1 MVDDSGGG
9 KDIVF
14 KRERERE
21 KEEEERGRREKEE
34 RERDL
39 WSDFFVF
46 LIHYCICFSNEER
59 ERERWTCCLDPT
71 SPSHRK
77 R

>member
-1 MVDDSGGG
+1 MVEG
-9 KDIVF
+9 KTLF
-14 KRERERE
+14 SKEKERE
-21 KEEEERGRREKEE
+21 KKKKKREEEERKKK
-34 RERDL
+34 RERFVVR
-39 WSDFFVF
+39 FFCF
-46 LIHYCICFSNEER
+46 FDSLLYLFSNEERER